1 MALSGAARTRQTVT
15 CGSGLDRHCSGSFL
29 VEGTMFCQLLL
40 CHLVYSKYSI
50 KRFHIA
56 LLECALPE
64 HIVIKILWMLTKFAS
79 HSRTLL

>member
-40 CHLVYSKYSI
+40 CHLVYS
-50 KRFHIA
+50 
-56 LLECALPE
+56 LLTEVTPADRARLR
-64 HIVIKILWMLTKFAS
+64 AS
-79 HSRTLL
+79 HLEGYSVLLTTYNYHD